1 MGMVI
6 SSIAALGTFYEDAN
20 PSLQNSDLYIKSVE
34 KDANK
39 VEQLRFKQ
47 IYRILGKLP
56 TIAACVSINN
66 MKR

>member
-34 KDANK
+34 KDASK

-56 TIAACVSINN
+56 TIAACVSI
-66 MKR
+66 